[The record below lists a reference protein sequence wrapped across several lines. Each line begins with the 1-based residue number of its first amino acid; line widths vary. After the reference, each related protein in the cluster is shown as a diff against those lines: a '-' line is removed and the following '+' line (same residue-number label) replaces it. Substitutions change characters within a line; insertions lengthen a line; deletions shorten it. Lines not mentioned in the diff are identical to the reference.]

1 MRESLLIEIG
11 TEELPAIP
19 FLKELPYIKEKWIK
33 ILKDNSLL
41 ANFKFDYTPRRL
53 VLTSNDFLLKQPD
66 TIQELFGAPVGIAYK
81 DGQPTNAALGFAK
94 KCGID
99 IGKITTT
106 TKNSKEVLYFQKRV
120 FGKSSKELLPLM
132 ITQFLK
138 DLNFGKSMRWG
149 ECDESFIRPIRWI
162 GCMLGDEVIHFNMY
176 GQESQNLTYGH
187 RTHTY
192 KPLSYD
198 SIASYH
204 KLLKKQSVILNADER
219 RERILSQF
227 RDIQKNKNVTIQVDQ
242 ELLDEVVAI
251 TEYPTALFGSFDKS
265 FLKLPPEVI
274 IVSMKEHQRY
284 FPIYKDQKL
293 SNHFVF
299 VSNAYTDDYSKI
311 IKGNEKVLHP
321 RLSDAL
327 FFYENDLKNGLD
339 NEGLKKVSFMQGL
352 GSIYDKSQRE
362 SKIANYLC
370 ELYKKDE
377 NEKKLINRAVMY
389 AKSDLL
395 TDMVYEFTELQGVM
409 GYYYAK
415 EVKED
420 ENIAIS
426 YKEQYLPDGDQS
438 KLPSN
443 DFSAIV
449 ALSYKID
456 TILALFSQGKIPT
469 GTKDPYALRRA
480 AVGIVKIVLDRGFS
494 FDIYADLK
502 ALTNLYSDFEFKLL
516 ERFFLERLS
525 HFFDANTSVIG
536 AVLKTKERDI
546 IEISKKIEALNQI
559 VQKEDFKESFVT
571 FKRVANIIKD
581 IEQNESI
588 SIDRELFEHKEESIL
603 FEKYQN
609 IASKEYKNYTEK
621 LEALFGLKGEIDK
634 FFDNVL
640 VNAKDEKIKNNR
652 KNLIALIYQSFKD
665 IADIKEIT
673 I

>member
-1 MRESLLIEIG
+1 MRKPLLIEIG

-33 ILKDNSLL
+33 ILKNSSLL
-41 ANFKFDYTPRRL
+41 ADFKFDYTPRRL
-53 VLTSNDFLLKQPD
+53 VLISDAFLQKQPD
-66 TIQELFGAPVGIAYK
+66 TTHELFGAPVEIAYK
-81 DGQPTNAALGFAK
+81 DGLPTNAAFGFAK
-94 KCGID
+94 KCGVD
-99 IGKITTT
+99 ISEITTT
-106 TKNSKEVLYFQKRV
+106 TKNSKEVLYFQKKV
-120 FGKSSKELLPLM
+120 LGKSSKELLPKM

-149 ECDESFIRPIRWI
+149 ERDESFIRPIRWI
-162 GCMLGDEVIHFNMY
+162 GCMLGDEIVHFNIY
-176 GQESQNLTYGH
+176 GQESKSLTYGH

-192 KPLSYD
+192 KALSYD
-198 SIASYH
+198 SIDSYH
-204 KLLKKQSVILNADER
+204 KLLKKNSVILSADER
-219 RERILSQF
+219 KERILSQF
-227 RDIQKNKNVTIQVDQ
+227 EEIEKNKSVTIEMDQ

-251 TEYPTALFGSFDKS
+251 TEYPTALYGSFDEN

-284 FPIYKDQKL
+284 FPIYKDKKL

-299 VSNAYTDDYSKI
+299 VSNADTDDYSKI

-327 FFYENDLKNGLD
+327 FFYENDLKKGLD

-362 SKIANYLC
+362 AKVAEYLC
-370 ELYKKDE
+370 ELYIKDE
-377 NEKKLINRAVMY
+377 REKKLIHKAVMY

-415 EVKED
+415 EAKED
-420 ENIAIS
+420 KNVAIS

-438 KLPSN
+438 NLPSS

-480 AVGIVKIVLDRGFS
+480 AVGIIKIVLDRGFS
-494 FDIYADLK
+494 FDIYSDLK
-502 ALTNLYSDFEFKLL
+502 ALISPYDDFDFELL
-516 ERFFLERLS
+516 EKFFLERLS

-546 IEISKKIEALNQI
+546 VEISKKIEALDKI
-559 VQKEDFKESFVT
+559 VKKEDFKESFST

-581 IEQNESI
+581 IDQNEPI
-588 SIDRELFEHKEESIL
+588 SIDEKLFEHKEESIL
-603 FEKYQN
+603 YGKYQS
-609 IASKEYKNYTEK
+609 IACKKFKSYTEK
-621 LEALFGLKGEIDK
+621 LEGLFGLKIEIDN

-640 VNAKDEKIKNNR
+640 VNAKDEKIKDNR